1 MITIK
6 NLLDFTL
13 YKQDNV
19 QLLKNSVAYFKKIDK
34 ILFEVDNSTFELIV
48 DNKDVYLKKET
59 SEYIFILDSKK
70 EHALLTLKQ
79 ENISFDILIEYIN
92 IDIKDNIYT
101 IEYKLESDEEKTRIE
116 IKLNN

>member
-1 MITIK
+1 MISIK

-34 ILFEVDNSTFELIV
+34 ILFEVDESAFELKV
-48 DNKDVYLKKET
+48 DNNDIYLKKET
-59 SEYIFILDSKK
+59 SEYIFILDSNQDN
-70 EHALLTLKQ
+70 AILTLKQ

-92 IDIKDNIYT
+92 IDIKDNMYT
-101 IEYKLESDEEKTRIE
+101 IEYKLESDEDSTKIE
-116 IKLNN
+116 ILFNN